1 MGHRL
6 SGELDFSESQE
17 RKEVMG
23 AVATTGDPIVQLHR
37 SVAASARAAAGG
49 LPVVNSAG
57 MRTGHA
63 ELLENALSDTRKML
77 MELARVADVGASGAE
92 GLSGQD
98 HENAGKFEGWDAPEI
113 QRKGAWHGET
123 RVI

>member
-1 MGHRL
+1 
-6 SGELDFSESQE
+6 
-17 RKEVMG
+17 
-23 AVATTGDPIVQLHR
+23 
-37 SVAASARAAAGG
+37 
-49 LPVVNSAG
+49 